1 MNVQEY
7 SDRVQLLEFATERIE
22 KLEALGSPDQIADHL
37 AELELQAVCCRPTE
51 CAIAVHLIN
60 ELEAEGLEELA
71 KYVVVN
77 IGYNNDA
84 WRPAFISV
92 AGMYSDPIDAPNV
105 AMFARRFDRLQ
116 YPELVVRAPLLGKR

>member
-1 MNVQEY
+1 MNVQEFN
-7 SDRVQLLEFATERIE
+7 DRTQLLEFATERIG

-37 AELELQAVCCRPTE
+37 VELELQAVCCRPTE
-51 CAIAVHLIN
+51 CAIAMYLIN
-60 ELEAEGLEELA
+60 ELEAEGLEHLI

-92 AGMYSDPIDAPNV
+92 AGMYSQPIDAPNV
-105 AMFARRFDRLQ
+105 ATFARGFDRLH
-116 YPELVVRAPLLGKR
+116 YPELVMRAPFLGKR